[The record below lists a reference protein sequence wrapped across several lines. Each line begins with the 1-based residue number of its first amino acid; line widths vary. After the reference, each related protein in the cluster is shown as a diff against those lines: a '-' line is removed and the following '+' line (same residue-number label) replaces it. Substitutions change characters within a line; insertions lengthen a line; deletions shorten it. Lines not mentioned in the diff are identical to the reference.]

1 MFAAYLIML
10 REGIEAALIV
20 GIVAGYLKQS
30 GRVQWLPMVWIGV
43 GLACLLCLIVGAALN
58 AANREFPQSQQEMF
72 EGFVALFATAIL
84 EEYVNPLRGGYFFV
98 LPGVQ
103 SEGAF
108 PGEGLIGATA

>member
-103 SEGAF
+103 
-108 PGEGLIGATA
+108 